1 MICRETSI
9 SSNRKPPPKCSSR
22 KQTSNSRGFQARSY
36 LVLGTVYFVLFY
48 LVFGTMYFVLF
59 VFGVWDDVH
68 GIFDSVC
75 DIFDGVPDISYGVF
89 GICDLVV
96 DIWYVAFYCTAV

>member
-1 MICRETSI
+1 
-9 SSNRKPPPKCSSR
+9 
-22 KQTSNSRGFQARSY
+22 
-36 LVLGTVYFVLFY
+36 
-48 LVFGTMYFVLF
+48 MYFVLF